1 MGISTWLILSGQGL
15 VLEFPG
21 LKLQPTAQLGP
32 GLDRGYPTDVAVSLQ
47 QRLTRIEETTNN
59 VAKKKNAYVS
69 TPCYSD
75 KATDVEAS
83 EPWTPRANDAGWPRR
98 CGGAAGNNCR
108 S

>member
-1 MGISTWLILSGQGL
+1 MDISTWLILSGQGL

-59 VAKKKNAYVS
+59 VAKEKKSLRIYALLL
-69 TPCYSD
+69 
-75 KATDVEAS
+75 
-83 EPWTPRANDAGWPRR
+83 
-98 CGGAAGNNCR
+98 
-108 S
+108 